1 METIKF
7 PPFFPIFL
15 AGLVIGATG
24 WLGLAYV
31 ISSTDPE
38 LGFRWLFFFFV
49 ALALSGT
56 ALPVV
61 AFLNRRFPSD
71 LVAGE
76 GVLLRQAVWVG
87 LYASILVWLQQGRI
101 LTGVTAFFLAVGLI
115 LMEVF
120 LRMGERARWQPVK
133 EPEHE

>member
-1 METIKF
+1 VETYKF

-15 AGLVIGATG
+15 SGLVIGAGG

-49 ALALSGT
+49 VLAVSGT

-61 AFLNRRFPSD
+61 AFLNRRFPSEP
-71 LVAGE
+71 VANE
-76 GVLLRQAVWVG
+76 SVLLRQSIWVG

-101 LTGVTAFFLAVGLI
+101 LTGVTAFFLVVGLI
-115 LMEVF
+115 LVEVF